1 MIATWGASDDKLPE
15 EFAPKVRTTQF
26 LASAEAIQPAR
37 SASSRIGTE
46 LGCGWATDQQRPKHH
61 SAIQKRDRFALQM
74 THWVSIVVV
83 SKPHA
88 LAA

>member
-1 MIATWGASDDKLPE
+1 MNLLDGSDGIDKRRPN
-15 EFAPKVRTTQF
+15 FSRVPKR
-26 LASAEAIQPAR
+26 SSPAR
-37 SASSRIGTE
+37 SARSARSRIGTG

-83 SKPHA
+83 CKPHA
-88 LAA
+88 LGA